1 MARKKEI
8 YTTAEVAKRFRVSE
22 ATVRRLVGSKKL
34 RPIKGFNHPYRFSC
48 REIDRFLNGRRAA

>member
-22 ATVRRLVGSKKL
+22 ATIRKLIKDRKL
-34 RPIKGFNHPYRFSC
+34 RPIKGFKQPYRFSGQ
-48 REIDRFLNGRRAA
+48 ELNRFVYGRKAA